1 MVSVKQAV
9 VSLLAQ
15 LPDDCSIEDIQ
26 YHLYVIEKIHHGL
39 EAAQTEG
46 TIPQEEANEALLFYI
61 QTSNLLSEPASSTNI
76 SSPN

>member
-1 MVSVKQAV
+1 MASVKQAV

-15 LPDDCSIEDIQ
+15 LHDDCSLEDIQ

-46 TIPQEEANEALLFYI
+46 TIPQEEAEERLAKWLI
-61 QTSNLLSEPASSTNI
+61 K
-76 SSPN
+76 